1 MEQIDRSIKPSPADE
16 IDFSLP
22 QIQHFDLNNKLK
34 VFFVQKNDLPILQL
48 NMIVNAGSKFDP
60 DDKKGLANLTSM
72 LIDEGAGDYNAL
84 ELSDEFDTLGSN
96 FNIGASQDNI
106 FLSLQTLKEY
116 FRRSLDLFSMV
127 ITKPHLNQTDFDR
140 EKRKVLI
147 KILQIKDEPD
157 QIADSAF
164 ENLIFG
170 KNNPYSS
177 STLGIAKNV
186 NNISNKDVKLFY
198 DLHFKPDNSALIV
211 VGDSS
216 VNELKENLNLLFAE
230 WQPKKI
236 TNITINK
243 TARVK
248 TQIFIIHK
256 EGAVQSEIRIGHLS
270 SERNEEDYYSKI
282 ILNNI
287 LGGQFSS
294 RINLNLREDK
304 GYTYGASSRFNYYK
318 NGAYFIVST
327 SVNSENTGNAVKEIM
342 NELHSIRK
350 GAFQKEL
357 DFAKS
362 STIRRFP
369 SNFETNKQ
377 IASNL
382 TAKYIF
388 SLPDDYFNN
397 YIEKIRSVSLEEINQ
412 TAEKNIFPEKSIIL
426 VVGDKNKV
434 FSQLEKLDLGEVKQI
449 NYP

>member
-1 MEQIDRSIKPSPADE
+1 LPANE
-16 IDFSLP
+16 IDISLP
-22 QIQHFDLNNKLK
+22 EIQTFDLENKLK

-48 NMIVNAGSKFDP
+48 NMIINGGSKFDP
-60 DDKKGLANLTSM
+60 DNKKGLANLTSM
-72 LIDEGAGDYNAL
+72 MIDEGAGNFNAL

-116 FRRSLDLFSMV
+116 FQRSLDLFSTV

-147 KILQIKDEPD
+147 KILQLKDEPD
-157 QIADSAF
+157 QIADSAY
-164 ENLIFG
+164 EYLVFG
-170 KNNPYSS
+170 KDNPYSS
-177 STLGIAKNV
+177 STLGDEKSV
-186 NNISNKDVKLFY
+186 NDISNEDLKFFY
-198 DLHFKPDNSALIV
+198 DLYFKPDNSALIV

-216 VNELKENLNLLFAE
+216 INELKENLNLLFTK

-236 TNITINK
+236 QDISVDKITG
-243 TARVK
+243 AE
-248 TQIFIIHK
+248 TQIFLIHK

-270 SERNEEDYYSKI
+270 SERNEDDYYSKI
-282 ILNNI
+282 LLNNI

-294 RINLNLREDK
+294 RINLNLRENK

-318 NGAYFIVST
+318 NGAYFIVAT
-327 SVNSENTGNAVKEIM
+327 SVGSENTGNAVNEIM

-350 GAFQKEL
+350 GALQKEL

-412 TAEKNIFPEKSIIL
+412 AAEKNIFPEKSIIL
-426 VVGDKNKV
+426 IVGDKNRV
-434 FSQLEKLDLGEVKQI
+434 LSQLEKLNLGEVKQI